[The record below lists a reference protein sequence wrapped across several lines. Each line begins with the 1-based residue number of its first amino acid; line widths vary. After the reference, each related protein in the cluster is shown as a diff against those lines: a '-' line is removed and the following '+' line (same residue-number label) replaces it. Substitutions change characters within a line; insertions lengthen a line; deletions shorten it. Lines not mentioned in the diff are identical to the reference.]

1 MGDDVDTCALWLSSL
16 TSHKLS
22 QAPLSPPKPSQAF
35 GRSQIA
41 RHSGAGDGTRLWIY
55 TTFTKYSIF

>member
-22 QAPLSPPKPSQAF
+22 QAPLSPPKPSQALTSLRQITDCKAQW
-35 GRSQIA
+35 GR
-41 RHSGAGDGTRLWIY
+41 RWN
-55 TTFTKYSIF
+55 